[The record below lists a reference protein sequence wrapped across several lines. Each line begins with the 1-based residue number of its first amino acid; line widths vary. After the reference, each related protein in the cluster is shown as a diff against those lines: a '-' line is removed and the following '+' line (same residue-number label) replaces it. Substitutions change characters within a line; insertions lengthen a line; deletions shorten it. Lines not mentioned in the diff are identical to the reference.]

1 MTYFMQ
7 EFLKSLEPPMCIP
20 RSRLTRWHPEFS
32 VDDVPDIISAALPH
46 PPNVE
51 KAATAKDVL
60 GICFTYKF
68 SI

>member
-1 MTYFMQ
+1 
-7 EFLKSLEPPMCIP
+7 MCIP

-32 VDDVPDIISAALPH
+32 VDDVPDIISAVLPH